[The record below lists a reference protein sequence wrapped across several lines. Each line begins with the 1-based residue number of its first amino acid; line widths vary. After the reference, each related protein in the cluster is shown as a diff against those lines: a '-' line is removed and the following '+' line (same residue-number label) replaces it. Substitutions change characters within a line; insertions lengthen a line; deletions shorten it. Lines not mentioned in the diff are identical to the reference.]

1 MFRIDGDRRKHRR
14 EPLERP
20 CKIYDPRSMKYIA
33 ATTRDV
39 SSGGMLIDVP
49 RLLEIK
55 PGERLFIGVAMTRR
69 QGFIQA
75 KEMIDAVVLRAAATV
90 DDHTT
95 LAVSFEAPAVIE
107 QDAEVFRAAA

>member
-1 MFRIDGDRRKHRR
+1 MSMIDGDRRKYRR

-20 CKIYDPRSMKYIA
+20 CKIYDPRSMKYISG
-33 ATTRDV
+33 TTLDV
-39 SSGGMLIDVP
+39 SCGGLLIDVP

-55 PGERLFIGVAMTRR
+55 PGEHLFIGVAMTRR

-95 LAVSFEAPAVIE
+95 LAVSFDAAMEQDEAPM
-107 QDAEVFRAAA
+107 RAAA